1 MSPWE
6 DGQRKDLMKAVK
18 GRRGRGGEGVYFIN
32 KKIIDKGGVKGV
44 VKTPAFLVGW

>member
-18 GRRGRGGEGVYFIN
+18 GRRGRGGEGNGTN
-32 KKIIDKGGVKGV
+32 K
-44 VKTPAFLVGW
+44 A